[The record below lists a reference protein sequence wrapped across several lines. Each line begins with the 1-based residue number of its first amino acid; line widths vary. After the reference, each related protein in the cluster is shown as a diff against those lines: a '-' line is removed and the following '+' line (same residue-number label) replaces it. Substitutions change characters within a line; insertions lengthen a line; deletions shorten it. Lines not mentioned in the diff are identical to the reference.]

1 MSNKTQ
7 EITFFRGRC
16 LYKFLVSRG
25 AYRKYLFNSL
35 QINSER
41 FNPKNKIEVLTWLD
55 RNPPMSAFSW
65 HCTPEGDNYWCT
77 LNSKW
82 NTFYRDKMLKL
93 PKVKNGKKF
102 VF

>member
-1 MSNKTQ
+1 MANKTK

-16 LYKFLVSRG
+16 LYKFLVSKG

-41 FNPKNKIEVLTWLD
+41 FNPRNKMEVLTWLD
-55 RNPPMSAFSW
+55 RNPPMAAFSW
-65 HCTPEGDNYWCT
+65 YCTPEGDSYWCN

-82 NTFYRDKMLKL
+82 NAFYRIESLKL
-93 PKVKNGKKF
+93 RQC
-102 VF
+102 